1 MSEVLKLSSELIV
14 LSLISFTRIIIAYI
28 VCLFLSIAISYI
40 AVSERR
46 IERIVIAILDILQS
60 IPVLSFTPAV
70 MMFFYGLGY
79 IGWELATLTL
89 IITGMIWNM
98 IFSFYSS
105 IKNLPEEAIELSKS
119 IRLSPIRR
127 FFVLDFPFSF
137 PALAFNSLMSFSG
150 GWYFL
155 MYCEMFSIGDI
166 EIKVRGIGS
175 FILSTTEK
183 GEIIPAILGF
193 IAMSSIIALSYFMIW
208 RPLIRLSNIF
218 KYEFEYRETK
228 NELSNY
234 EKTIFL
240 TIEKL
245 IRRFS
250 ISDFL
255 NKISSLIEKTRIKR
269 KTITDILYFIILAS
283 TATIFFLLFSRV
295 INLKLEEIVKVILS
309 IFPTIIRVLI
319 GIIISAIVS
328 IPVAIFIGLRRDL
341 TDKLMPAIQILSSLP
356 ATALLPIIFFPL
368 SKIKYGVEINS
379 VIIIALSSIWYIF
392 YNTLSGVRSI
402 PQEILEVSESI
413 RLSMKDKLRKIIIPG
428 AAKDIY
434 VGFLTAWGGAWNGSF
449 VAEFINFGGREFKLY
464 GIGSMIS
471 ESAEKGNK
479 DLMLFST
486 LVMASFIAI
495 INLLVWRKI
504 LEKIEKT
511 K

>member
-1 MSEVLKLSSELIV
+1 LSEVIKLSFESIL
-14 LSLISFTRIIIAYI
+14 LSLISLTRIIIAYI
-28 VCLFLSIAISYI
+28 VCLLLSIIISYI
-40 AVSERR
+40 AISERK
-46 IERIVIAILDILQS
+46 IERIVIAILDVLQS

-105 IKNLPEEAIELSKS
+105 IKNLPEEALELSRS
-119 IRLSPIRR
+119 IRLSPVRR

-155 MYCEMFSIGDI
+155 MYCEMFSIGDV

-175 FILSTTEK
+175 FILTATEK
-183 GEIIPAILGF
+183 GDITSAMLGF
-193 IAMSSIIALSYFMIW
+193 IAIASTIALSYFMIW

-218 KYEFEYRETK
+218 KYEFEYGGTR

-240 TIEKL
+240 TIEKF

-250 ISDFL
+250 TSDFPD
-255 NKISSLIEKTRIKR
+255 KISKFVEKTHIKR
-269 KTITDILYFIILAS
+269 KTITDIIYFILLAS
-283 TATIFFLLFSRV
+283 ISAIFILLFSRI
-295 INLKLEEIVKVILS
+295 INLKLEDIGKVIIS
-309 IFPTIIRVLI
+309 IFPTLIRVLI
-319 GIIISAIVS
+319 GIGISAIVS
-328 IPVAIFIGLRRDL
+328 IPAAIFIGLRRDL

-356 ATALLPIIFFPL
+356 ATALFPIIFFAL
-368 SKIKYGVEINS
+368 SKINYGIEINA

-392 YNTLSGVRSI
+392 YNTLSGVSSI
-402 PQEILEVSESI
+402 PKEILEVSESI
-413 RLSMKDKLRKIIIPG
+413 KLNMKDKLRKIIIPG

-449 VAEFINFGGREFKLY
+449 VAEFINFGGKEFKLY
-464 GIGSMIS
+464 GIGSIIS

-479 DLMLFST
+479 DLMIFAT
-486 LVMASFIAI
+486 FVMASFIAL